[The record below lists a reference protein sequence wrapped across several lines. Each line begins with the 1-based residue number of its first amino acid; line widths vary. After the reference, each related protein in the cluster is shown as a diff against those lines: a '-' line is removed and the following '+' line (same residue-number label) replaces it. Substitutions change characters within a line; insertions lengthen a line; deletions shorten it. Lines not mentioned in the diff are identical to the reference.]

1 MVGPGTAGAGMGARG
16 RGAAGTQ
23 GKKAGLDKRCRE
35 LRDLVSL
42 QAQGLRIFSQSCE
55 EKLRQNRQLLPS
67 LQQALQEDARV
78 LDFVLKYNRLP
89 ANDAFSEGKVAA
101 AATESLEAA
110 QKRLEAVVHDQVK
123 VCDML
128 LHQVKQWSQA
138 RDDRQRYLQQLKD
151 AELDDRLQQPQFQA
165 IRQLGNDIEKM
176 LMKIQTGQRVTSMYL
191 QVQDIMRKELF
202 YLPRYLDLMCG
213 ITVMYNEELTSR
225 QNLKATDVIK
235 KLMAE
240 AGPQV
245 LLERSL
251 REQSLLEQRE
261 NLENLQ
267 QKTETER
274 QLREQAASLL
284 SADQAQ
290 SSSDATGGAD
300 AEAAMTQL
308 EREAF
313 VNDKM
318 EMAKA
323 ALQCSSIWDI
333 PGSLLA
339 QLKSLE
345 DLEQHIQ
352 ECKENKQVLRQ
363 MLKELELKQ
372 ARLKFH
378 QPLSTTSLR
387 EEELRENLQREESRL
402 EQLQAQMKRNQ
413 EQLIEFENSIDNLFV
428 RLHSITMPDQG
439 DSPRPVGLEEKLKQC
454 EEKLHYLKQRV
465 SDRPPSAQTYDKHSE
480 TFGKV
485 RNLLEKS
492 TASEAQNLKISF
504 EDVGTAFHVPLDLEE
519 EEQDYIPSRA
529 DIKKQG
535 QQLVRMNTKRRKRK

>member
-1 MVGPGTAGAGMGARG
+1 MFRDIATIVA
-16 RGAAGTQ
+16 
-23 GKKAGLDKRCRE
+23 DKCVNPETKRPYTVILIERAMK
-35 LRDLVSL
+35 DIHYSVKPNKST
-42 QAQGLRIFSQSCE
+42 
-55 EKLRQNRQLLPS
+55 K
-67 LQQALQEDARV
+67 QQALEVIRQ
-78 LDFVLKYNRLP
+78 LKETMQIERAHMRLRFILP
-89 ANDAFSEGKVAA
+89 PKEGKKLKEKLKPLIKVIESEDFQEQLEIVCLVDPGCFREIDELIRSE
-101 AATESLEAA
+101 TKGKGSLEV
-110 QKRLEAVVHDQVK
+110 L
-123 VCDML
+123 
-128 LHQVKQWSQA
+128 S
-138 RDDRQRYLQQLKD
+138 LKD
-151 AELDDRLQQPQFQA
+151 VEEGDEKLEA

-225 QNLKATDVIK
+225 QDLKATDVIK

-290 SSSDATGGAD
+290 SSSDAMGVLPCRCPPAPGAD

-308 EREAF
+308 EHEAF

-323 ALQCSSIWDI
+323 ALQCSNIWDI

-378 QPLSTTSLR
+378 QPLGTTSLR

-402 EQLQAQMKRNQ
+402 EQLQAQMRRNQ

-428 RLHSITMPDQG
+428 HLHSITMPDQG

-480 TFGKV
+480 V
-485 RNLLEKS
+485 R
-492 TASEAQNLKISF
+492 
-504 EDVGTAFHVPLDLEE
+504 P
-519 EEQDYIPSRA
+519 
-529 DIKKQG
+529 
-535 QQLVRMNTKRRKRK
+535 

>member
-1 MVGPGTAGAGMGARG
+1 MVGPGTAGAGMGAQG

-89 ANDAFSEGKVAA
+89 ANDAFSEGKAAA

-151 AELDDRLQQPQFQA
+151 AELDDRLQQPQFQ
-165 IRQLGNDIEKM
+165 
-176 LMKIQTGQRVTSMYL
+176 
-191 QVQDIMRKELF
+191 ELF

-225 QNLKATDVIK
+225 QDLKATDVIK

-290 SSSDATGGAD
+290 SSSDAMGGAD

-308 EREAF
+308 EHEAF

-323 ALQCSSIWDI
+323 ALQCSNIWDI

-378 QPLSTTSLR
+378 QPLGTTSLR

-402 EQLQAQMKRNQ
+402 EQLQAQMRRNQ

-428 RLHSITMPDQG
+428 HLHSITMPDQG

-465 SDRPPSAQTYDKHSE
+465 SDRPPSAQTYDKQSE
-480 TFGKV
+480 IFGKV
-485 RNLLEKS
+485 RNLLEIS
-492 TASEAQNLKISF
+492 TAAEAQNLKISF
-504 EDVGTAFHVPLDLEE
+504 EDVGTAFHVSLDLEE